1 MIRIVSELYHGCIP
15 VKTLHRPAI
24 CDKMF
29 FAVKF
34 WPKDPS
40 GAAFYTIRPQ
50 HEEVYSMAKCE
61 VCSKGQHFGL
71 LVSHSNHKTNHAWKP
86 NVKKVHLE
94 VDGQSKSMNIC
105 ARCLRASRM
114 TKSV

>member
-1 MIRIVSELYHGCIP
+1 
-15 VKTLHRPAI
+15 
-24 CDKMF
+24 
-29 FAVKF
+29 
-34 WPKDPS
+34 
-40 GAAFYTIRPQ
+40 
-50 HEEVYSMAKCE
+50 MAKCE